1 MSDDLKTETPA
12 KRLTRKLQSVTLLY
26 DLSSRL
32 VASATMEEALE
43 AILDA
48 ANLLHGAKQGRIQLC
63 DPVKRELEMV
73 ASRGFKPGVFDVIRP
88 FAPEDRF
95 ASARALKTRRPVVID
110 DVELDLEYAPYLDK
124 ARKGGYRAMI
134 AAPLISS
141 GGEAIGVLSIYFSVP
156 HRPSRR
162 ELRLSELY
170 ARQAANVVARFRA
183 ERALKATEESL
194 RLANRELYHR
204 SKNMLAVIQSIAG
217 QTLRATPDPAK
228 FVEAFTGRLLAIDR
242 AQSLLTGGGHQGVKI
257 NSLIREQAIIDKG
270 LEGRFS
276 LSGPELLLDPQLSL
290 NLGLVFHELATNA
303 RKYGALSGPL
313 GKVSVGWHVDE
324 RGGNRFLKLQWRESG
339 GPKVVPP
346 HSRGFGTVLIDR
358 VARSS
363 ADADAGLIYPEDGIL
378 CTISVPMQ
386 RRAA

>member
-1 MSDDLKTETPA
+1 
-12 KRLTRKLQSVTLLY
+12 
-26 DLSSRL
+26 
-32 VASATMEEALE
+32 
-43 AILDA
+43 
-48 ANLLHGAKQGRIQLC
+48 
-63 DPVKRELEMV
+63 
-73 ASRGFKPGVFDVIRP
+73 
-88 FAPEDRF
+88 
-95 ASARALKTRRPVVID
+95 
-110 DVELDLEYAPYLDK
+110 
-124 ARKGGYRAMI
+124 
-134 AAPLISS
+134 
-141 GGEAIGVLSIYFSVP
+141 
-156 HRPSRR
+156 
-162 ELRLSELY
+162 
-170 ARQAANVVARFRA
+170 
-183 ERALKATEESL
+183 
-194 RLANRELYHR
+194 
-204 SKNMLAVIQSIAG
+204 
-217 QTLRATPDPAK
+217 
-228 FVEAFTGRLLAIDR
+228 VEAFTGRLLAIDR

-257 NSLIREQAIIDKG
+257 NTLIREQAIIDKG